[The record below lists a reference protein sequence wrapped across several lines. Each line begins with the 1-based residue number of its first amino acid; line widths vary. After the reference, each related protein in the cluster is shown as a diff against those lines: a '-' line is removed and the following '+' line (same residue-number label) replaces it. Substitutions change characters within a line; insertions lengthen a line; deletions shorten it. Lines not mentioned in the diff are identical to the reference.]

1 MRIGGGIHSSGINP
15 KISGGIQKSKKGG
28 MEDESE
34 EEEKDGKE
42 GPTPKFGLA
51 AGRQAAPFF
60 RIFSQFF
67 LFIFLSR
74 KEEAGGPTLGL
85 SRPRQA
91 GRRSTPSTARHR
103 IEQSRHAPSF

>member
-1 MRIGGGIHSSGINP
+1 
-15 KISGGIQKSKKGG
+15 

-60 RIFSQFF
+60 GEKKILNFFSSFF
-67 LFIFLSR
+67 SPARKRRRDLLLS
-74 KEEAGGPTLGL
+74 LGRL
-85 SRPRQA
+85 PRQA